1 MDLLNFF
8 FNLHQIMYSFGKQR
22 EKIWVEGH
30 FNKKELP
37 VSILNNFKAIAMKAG
52 KILRKNLGEE
62 VLHFVSPQ

>member
-1 MDLLNFF
+1 
-8 FNLHQIMYSFGKQR
+8 MYSFGKQR
-22 EKIWVEGH
+22 EKIGGEGH

-37 VSILNNFKAIAMKAG
+37 VSILNNFKAIAMKAS